1 VSAGISSEATVI
13 ATGGNF
19 GGGRDATS
27 GDGFASGRLATG
39 GDGTGLPDCVAAGA
53 KADGAGLG
61 IAEGVPAA
69 GAERDVSTPGRL
81 AMVGVCIVV
90 FCGPGAAG
98 SSIGRNGG
106 SGVAGGGSGAADA
119 ITGAAIDGG
128 MGGGGGTGPGAA
140 VPPFAC
146 ALDRAPASSVVSFC
160 RSATVVAIDG
170 GCGTLAKFG

>member
-1 VSAGISSEATVI
+1 MSSEATVI

-27 GDGFASGRLATG
+27 GGGFASGRLATG
-39 GDGTGLPDCVAAGA
+39 GDGTGLPDCVAAAG
-53 KADGAGLG
+53 KSDGAGLG
-61 IAEGVPAA
+61 IAEGVPAPGA
-69 GAERDVSTPGRL
+69 GRDDATPGRL

-98 SSIGRNGG
+98 WSIGRNGG
-106 SGVAGGGSGAADA
+106 SGVAGGGTGVAGRDA
-119 ITGAAIDGG
+119 ISGAAIDGG

-146 ALDRAPASSVVSFC
+146 ALDRTPANSVVSFC
-160 RSATVVAIDG
+160 RSATVVAMDG
-170 GCGTLAKFG
+170 GSGTLAKFG